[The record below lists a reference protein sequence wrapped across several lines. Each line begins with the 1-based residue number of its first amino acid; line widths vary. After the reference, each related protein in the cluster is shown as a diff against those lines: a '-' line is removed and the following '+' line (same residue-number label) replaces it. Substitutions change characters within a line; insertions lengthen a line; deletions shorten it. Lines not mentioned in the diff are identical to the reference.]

1 MRCCGPG
8 KSRTPLGGASG
19 GGAQAAGRG
28 SASGGA
34 ARPSAHGRRLADEK
48 PRTSGTRRLG
58 TCVSHSAL
66 GLALRPQGPAGP
78 CSTLGAI
85 FRSVP
90 GRRGCHR
97 EARGARGNVAGPR
110 SERRARPG
118 RAALSPPCAVTTP
131 SASSEGG
138 GRALREAQR
147 GHCAGSAA
155 AGDLAPWA
163 RDGRFLGG
171 PGFTSAEQSG
181 VGGGRGLR
189 GARRG
194 RAGRAGAA
202 QPFPGVRAGSRWP
215 WR

>member
-28 SASGGA
+28 AASGGA

-58 TCVSHSAL
+58 TCVSHSAP

-90 GRRGCHR
+90 GQRGCHR

-110 SERRARPG
+110 SERHARPG

-131 SASSEGG
+131 SAGSEGG
-138 GRALREAQR
+138 GRALGEAQR
-147 GHCAGSAA
+147 GALC
-155 AGDLAPWA
+155 
-163 RDGRFLGG
+163 
-171 PGFTSAEQSG
+171 
-181 VGGGRGLR
+181 GLR
-189 GARRG
+189 GRRG
-194 RAGRAGAA
+194 LGTLGPRRPLSGGAGLHLC
-202 QPFPGVRAGSRWP
+202 
-215 WR
+215 